1 MRLQEVVAYFKSTKL
16 RFLVELIKKKRDG
29 HILSAEDIQ
38 SIINGYLTGEIPDYQ
53 ISAWLMAVFFQGMN
67 DDETAALT
75 DAMMRSG
82 DMIDLSSID
91 GIKVDK
97 HSTGGVGDK
106 TTLILAPLVAAA
118 GVPVSKMSG
127 RGLGHTGGTLDKFE
141 SIPGFQVD
149 MTAGQFVDKVKQ
161 HGIAICSQN
170 NKLVPADKKLYAL
183 RDVTGTVDNISL
195 IASSVM
201 SKKLACGADAIVIDL
216 KVGDGAFIKT
226 ISDAEKLA
234 NIMINTAKKM
244 NRKLIAVITGMEEPL
259 GFAVGNALEVKE
271 AIDTLRGHGP
281 EDLTTLCLELGSYML
296 TLAGRT
302 HSHKEGIDLLKSLIL
317 NGKAFEKFIELVA
330 SQEGDINVVKD
341 MDLLPKA
348 TLTYE
353 YKSKSAGYISHLS
366 AMDIGLASVKLGA
379 GRETKESPIDHS
391 AGIVLTQKVG
401 ALVNVGDTLAILHAN
416 NAAFFEK
423 AEEYMDVAYT
433 FSETKPCKEP
443 LIFKTIQ

>member
-1 MRLQEVVAYFKSTKL
+1 M
-16 RFLVELIKKKRDG
+16 VELIKKKRDG

-118 GVPVSKMSG
+118 GVPVAKMSG

-433 FSETKPCKEP
+433 FSETKPFKEP

>member
-1 MRLQEVVAYFKSTKL
+1 
-16 RFLVELIKKKRDG
+16 LVELIKKKRDG
-29 HILSAEDIQ
+29 HVLSAEDIQ
-38 SIINGYLTGEIPDYQ
+38 SIIAGYLSGEIPDYQ
-53 ISAWLMAVFFQGMN
+53 ISAWLMAVFFQDMN

-82 DMIDLSSID
+82 DMIDLTEIP

-118 GVPVSKMSG
+118 GVPVAKMSG

-141 SIPGFQVD
+141 SISGLTVD
-149 MTAGQFVDKVKQ
+149 MTATEFIDKVKK

-170 NKLVPADKKLYAL
+170 SKLVPADKKLYAL

-226 ISDAEKLA
+226 IADAEKLA
-234 NIMINTAKKM
+234 NIMISTAKKM
-244 NRKLIAVITGMEEPL
+244 NRRLIAVITGMEEPL

-271 AIDTLRGHGP
+271 AIDTLSGHGP

-296 TLAGRT
+296 SLAGRT
-302 HSHKEGIDLLKSLIL
+302 TSHEEGIDLLKTLIE
-317 NGKAFEKFIELVA
+317 NGQAYEKFIELVA
-330 SQEGDINVVKD
+330 SQGGDVEVVKD
-341 MDLLPKA
+341 MNLLPKA

-391 AGIVLTQKVG
+391 AGIVLSKKVG
-401 ALVNVGDTLAILHAN
+401 TKVAVGETLAVLHAN
-416 NAAFFEK
+416 DETFFAK
-423 AEEYMDVAYT
+423 AEAYMDMAYT
-433 FSETKPCKEP
+433 FSETKPIKQP
-443 LIFKTIQ
+443 LIFKTIR

>member
-38 SIINGYLTGEIPDYQ
+38 SIINGYLSGEIPDYQ
-53 ISAWLMAVFFQGMN
+53 IAAWLMAVFFQGMN

-118 GVPVSKMSG
+118 GVPVAKMSG

-401 ALVNVGDTLAILHAN
+401 AMVNVGDTLAILHAN

-433 FSETKPCKEP
+433 FSETKPFKEP

>member
-1 MRLQEVVAYFKSTKL
+1 M
-16 RFLVELIKKKRDG
+16 VELIKKKRDG
-29 HILSAEDIQ
+29 HVLAVEDIQ
-38 SIINGYLTGEIPDYQ
+38 TIISGYISGVIPDYQ
-53 ISAWLMAVFFQGMN
+53 VAAWLMAVYFQGLN

-75 DAMMRSG
+75 EAMMRSG
-82 DMIDLSSID
+82 DMIDLAEIS

-118 GVPVSKMSG
+118 GVPVAKMSG

-141 SIPGFQVD
+141 SIAGFRVD
-149 MTAGQFVDKVKQ
+149 MTAAEFIDKVKK
-161 HGIAICSQN
+161 HNIAICSQN

-226 ISDAEKLA
+226 IEDAEKLA
-234 NIMINTAKKM
+234 HIMIKTAKKM
-244 NRKLIAVITGMEEPL
+244 NRSLIAVITGMEEPL
-259 GFAVGNALEVKE
+259 GYAVGNALEVKE
-271 AIDTLRGHGP
+271 AINTLRGNGP

-296 TLAGRT
+296 MLAGHT
-302 HSHKEGIDLLKSLIL
+302 KSHNEGISTLKTLIS
-317 NGKAFEKFIELVA
+317 NGKAFDKLIELVN
-330 SQEGDINVVKD
+330 SQEGDTEMIHRPE
-341 MDLLPKA
+341 LLPKA
-348 TLTYE
+348 SLRHE
-353 YKSKSAGYISHLS
+353 YKSKTNGFISHLS

-391 AGIVLTQKVG
+391 AGIILTKKVG
-401 ALVNVGDTLAILHAN
+401 DLVQIGDTLAVLHAN
-416 NAAFFEK
+416 DASFFTK
-423 AEEYMDVAYT
+423 AEEYMQMAYSFT
-433 FSETKPCKEP
+433 KTKPNKEP

>member
-118 GVPVSKMSG
+118 GVPVAKMSG

-226 ISDAEKLA
+226 ISDAEKYS
-234 NIMINTAKKM
+234 
-244 NRKLIAVITGMEEPL
+244 V
-259 GFAVGNALEVKE
+259 
-271 AIDTLRGHGP
+271 
-281 EDLTTLCLELGSYML
+281 S
-296 TLAGRT
+296 
-302 HSHKEGIDLLKSLIL
+302 
-317 NGKAFEKFIELVA
+317 
-330 SQEGDINVVKD
+330 
-341 MDLLPKA
+341 
-348 TLTYE
+348 
-353 YKSKSAGYISHLS
+353 
-366 AMDIGLASVKLGA
+366 IG
-379 GRETKESPIDHS
+379 
-391 AGIVLTQKVG
+391 
-401 ALVNVGDTLAILHAN
+401 
-416 NAAFFEK
+416 
-423 AEEYMDVAYT
+423 
-433 FSETKPCKEP
+433 
-443 LIFKTIQ
+443 

>member
-1 MRLQEVVAYFKSTKL
+1 M
-16 RFLVELIKKKRDG
+16 VELIKKKRDG

-38 SIINGYLTGEIPDYQ
+38 SIINGYLSGEIPDYQ
-53 ISAWLMAVFFQGMN
+53 IAAWLMAVFFQGMN

-118 GVPVSKMSG
+118 GVPVAKMSG

-401 ALVNVGDTLAILHAN
+401 AMVNVGDTLAILHAN

-433 FSETKPCKEP
+433 FSETKPFKEP

>member
-1 MRLQEVVAYFKSTKL
+1 
-16 RFLVELIKKKRDG
+16 LVELIKKKRDG
-29 HILSAEDIQ
+29 HILTSDDIQ
-38 SIINGYLTGEIPDYQ
+38 SIISGYIAGSIPDYQ
-53 ISAWLMAVFFQGMN
+53 IAAWLMAVYFQGMN

-82 DMIDLSSID
+82 DMIDLSEIP

-106 TTLILAPLVAAA
+106 TTLVLAPLVAAA
-118 GVPVSKMSG
+118 GVPVAKMSG

-141 SIPGFQVD
+141 SIPGLRVD
-149 MTAGQFVDKVKQ
+149 MTAEEFIDKVNH

-170 NKLVPADKKLYAL
+170 ATLVPADKKLYAL

-226 ISDAEKLA
+226 IEDAEKLA
-234 NIMINTAKKM
+234 HIMISTAKKM

-259 GFAVGNALEVKE
+259 GFAIGNALEVKE
-271 AIDTLRGHGP
+271 AIDTLKGHGP

-296 TLAGRT
+296 SLAGRT
-302 HSHKEGIDLLKSLIL
+302 QSHEEGIALLKSLIE
-317 NGKAFEKFIELVA
+317 NGQAYNKFIELCA
-330 SQEGDINVVKD
+330 SQGGDIEVIKN

-348 TLTYE
+348 SLTFG
-353 YKSKSAGYISHLS
+353 YKSKKAGYISHLS
-366 AMDIGLASVKLGA
+366 AMDIGLASVRLGA
-379 GRETKESPIDHS
+379 GRETKESPVDHS
-391 AGIVLTQKVG
+391 AGIVLTKKVG
-401 ALVNVGDTLAILHAN
+401 DLVDEGDILAILHAN
-416 NAAFFEK
+416 DASFFTHAEK
-423 AEEYMDVAYT
+423 YMDLAYT
-433 FSETKPCKEP
+433 YSETKPSKEP

>member
-118 GVPVSKMSG
+118 GVPVAKMSG

-234 NIMINTAKKM
+234 NIMISTAKKM

-271 AIDTLRGHGP
+271 AIETLKGHGP
-281 EDLTTLCLELGSYML
+281 EDLTNLCLELGSHML
-296 TLAGRT
+296 TLAGHT
-302 HSHKEGIDLLKSLIL
+302 QSHPEGITLLKSLIE
-317 NGKAFEKFIELVA
+317 NGKAFEKFIELVD
-330 SQEGDINVVKD
+330 SQDGNMDVVKNV
-341 MDLLPKA
+341 DLLPKA
-348 TLTYE
+348 ALTYE

-433 FSETKPCKEP
+433 FSETKPFKEP

>member
-1 MRLQEVVAYFKSTKL
+1 M
-16 RFLVELIKKKRDG
+16 VELIKKKRDG
-29 HILSAEDIQ
+29 HVLTGQDIQ
-38 SIINGYLTGEIPDYQ
+38 TIITGYLSGEIPDYQ
-53 ISAWLMAVFFQGMN
+53 IAAWLMAVYFQGMN

-118 GVPVSKMSG
+118 GVPVAKMSG

-141 SIPGFQVD
+141 SIPGFKVD
-149 MTAGQFVDKVKQ
+149 MTADAFIDKVKK
-161 HGIAICSQN
+161 HHIAICSQN

-226 ISDAEKLA
+226 LDDAEKLA

-244 NRKLIAVITGMEEPL
+244 NRNLIAVITGMEEPL

-271 AIDTLRGHGP
+271 AIETLKGHGP
-281 EDLTTLCLELGSYML
+281 EDLTNLCLELGSHML
-296 TLAGRT
+296 TLAGHT
-302 HSHKEGIDLLKSLIL
+302 QSHQEGIKLLKSLIE
-317 NGKAFEKFIELVA
+317 NGKAFEKFIELVD
-330 SQEGDINVVKD
+330 SQDGNIDVVKNV
-341 MDLLPKA
+341 DLLPKA
-348 TLTYE
+348 ALTYE
-353 YKSKSAGYISHLS
+353 YKSKSSGYISHLS

-416 NAAFFEK
+416 NAVFFEK
-423 AEEYMDVAYT
+423 AEEYMDLAYT
-433 FSETKPCKEP
+433 FSETKPIKGP